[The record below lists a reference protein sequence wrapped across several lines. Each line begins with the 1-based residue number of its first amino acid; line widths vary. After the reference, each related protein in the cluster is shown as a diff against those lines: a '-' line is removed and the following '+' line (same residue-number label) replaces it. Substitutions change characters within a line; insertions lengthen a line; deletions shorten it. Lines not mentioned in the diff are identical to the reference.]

1 MCRLLCSVALAQ
13 LSTCFQSMLV
23 DSGEPIVLASASWCP
38 VTQIDLLTSPNAYDA
53 CQTL

>member
-1 MCRLLCSVALAQ
+1 MYHLLCSAALAL
-13 LSTCFQSMLV
+13 LSTCFSSKLV
-23 DSGEPIVLASASWCP
+23 DSGGPIVIASASWCP